1 MGKKKKEGLNLSP
14 VSTVSEKNPPKI
26 KLPITWRMV
35 QPMLQFSPC
44 CNSAQ
49 AENPSPV
56 YKTRLGSSAQAKGL
70 KNLKKSHVHVI
81 KTEFKY
87 GLKSKVGCAQ

>member
-14 VSTVSEKNPPKI
+14 VSTVSEKILLNQI
-26 KLPITWRMV
+26 ANYMENGSA
-35 QPMLQFSPC
+35 QA
-44 CNSAQ
+44 AQ

-56 YKTRLGSSAQAKGL
+56 YKTRLGFSARAKGL

-81 KTEFKY
+81 KT
-87 GLKSKVGCAQ
+87 